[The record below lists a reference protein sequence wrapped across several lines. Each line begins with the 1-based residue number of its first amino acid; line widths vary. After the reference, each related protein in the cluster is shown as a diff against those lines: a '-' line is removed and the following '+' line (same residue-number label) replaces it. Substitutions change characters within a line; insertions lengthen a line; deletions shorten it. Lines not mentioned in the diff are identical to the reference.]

1 MGTEE
6 EAFSFL
12 EKDLLLLLPPLLHAL
27 SLVPWHRPTWLN
39 LGEIMRR
46 LSYLVASCGLSAM
59 KGIDYYQLVT
69 LVDIDELFFP
79 QQQPQQQPQRQQQQG
94 MDFSG
99 LEVVLPLESE

>member
-79 QQQPQQQPQRQQQQG
+79 QQQQQG
-94 MDFSG
+94 MGFSG
-99 LEVVLPLESE
+99 LEVVLPLESELQCLS